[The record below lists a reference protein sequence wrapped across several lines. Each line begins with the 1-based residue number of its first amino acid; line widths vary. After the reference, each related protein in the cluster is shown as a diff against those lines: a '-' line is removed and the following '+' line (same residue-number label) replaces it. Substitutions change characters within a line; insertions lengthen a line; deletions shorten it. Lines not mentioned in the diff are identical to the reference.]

1 MELPGI
7 FNWAVEGLRRLRQH
21 GRFTEPRLSREA
33 LDAYKRESNPAR
45 TFLTEYCAAD
55 PRAAVPTSDLYA
67 RYREHCNAAGIRPL
81 NESEF
86 GKEVRRAYPGVER
99 TRVRRAGSR
108 VWVYAGLD
116 WDQVSQVS
124 QVSQAS
130 LSPSGSEEN
139 CYGIEKPRTTGD
151 TGTGPEAAPG
161 VEAVEEE
168 YDEV

>member
-1 MELPGI
+1 LELPGI
-7 FNWAVEGLRRLRQH
+7 FNWAVEGLRRLRQN

-33 LDAYKRESNPAR
+33 LETYKRESNPAR

-55 PRAAVPTSDLYA
+55 PRAAVPTSDLYF
-67 RYREHCNAAGIRPL
+67 RYREYCESTGVRPL
-81 NESEF
+81 IESEF

-99 TRVRRAGSR
+99 TRVRRDGSR

-124 QVSQAS
+124 QAS
-130 LSPSGSEEN
+130 LSGCDFEEN
-139 CYGIEKPRTTGD
+139 CNQIEIPRTTGD